1 MRINMK
7 KQFIISLL
15 LTALFSQSFKDLTER
30 PVYQPVKISSSI
42 TFDGIVDLEEWSNAQ
57 VATNFI
63 GSGTF
68 QGEDA
73 LLKTEARLMLSLIH
87 I

>member
-7 KQFIISLL
+7 KQFIIYLL
-15 LTALFSQSFKDLTER
+15 LTTLFSQSYKDLSER
-30 PVYQPVKISSSI
+30 PVYKPLKISSSI
-42 TFDGIVDLEEWSNAQ
+42 TFDGKVDLEEWSNAQ

-63 GSGTF
+63 GSGAF

-73 LLKTEARLMLSLIH
+73 LKAPEPIKLVAT
-87 I
+87 